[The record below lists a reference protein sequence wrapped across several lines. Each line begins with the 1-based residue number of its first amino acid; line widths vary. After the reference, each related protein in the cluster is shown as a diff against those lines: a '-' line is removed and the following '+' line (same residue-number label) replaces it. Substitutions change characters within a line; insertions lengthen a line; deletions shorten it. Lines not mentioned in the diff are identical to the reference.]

1 MSCGVMNNHEI
12 WMMLSYTRVKKR
24 FYSTVHGAGYTF
36 METSMLRSFDQPCSA
51 VWFQITRQ
59 YIQKIKWFYFYIW
72 NWLLH
77 KHLHINLSHHHAKNF
92 QTEINPKMFIHM
104 QYVTQDVLKWNN
116 TGFPRHRTWYVS
128 HRVIN

>member
-12 WMMLSYTRVKKR
+12 WVMLSYTRVKKR
-24 FYSTVHGAGYTF
+24 FYSTVHGAGQTF
-36 METSMLRSFDQPCSA
+36 MATSMLRSFDQPCSA

-77 KHLHINLSHHHAKNF
+77 KYLQINLSHHHAKIF
-92 QTEINPKMFIHM
+92 QTEINPKMFIH
-104 QYVTQDVLKWNN
+104 TQDVLKWNN
-116 TGFPRHRTWYVS
+116 TGFPRPRTWYVS
-128 HRVIN
+128 HKVIN